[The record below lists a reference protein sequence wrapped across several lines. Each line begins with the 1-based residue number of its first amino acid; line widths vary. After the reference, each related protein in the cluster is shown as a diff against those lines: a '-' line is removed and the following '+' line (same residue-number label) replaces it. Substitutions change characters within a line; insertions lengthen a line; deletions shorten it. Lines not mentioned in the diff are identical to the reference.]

1 MEQIKRRTLN
11 RVPTEKEIDM
21 LLDEGYE
28 VEVYM
33 RDGEV
38 VMETDEAP

>member
-21 LLDEGYE
+21 LLDKGCEI
-28 VEVYM
+28 EVYM

>member
-11 RVPTEKEIDM
+11 RFPTEKEIDM
-21 LLDEGYE
+21 LLNKGYE
-28 VEVYM
+28 IEVYM

-38 VMETDEAP
+38 VMETEEAP

>member
-1 MEQIKRRTLN
+1 MKKMLERI
-11 RVPTEKEIDM
+11 PTEKEISL
-21 LLDEGYE
+21 LLDKWYE

-38 VMETDEAP
+38 AMETCEAP

>member
-1 MEQIKRRTLN
+1 MLGKI
-11 RVPTEKEIDM
+11 PTEKEIDM

-28 VEVYM
+28 VEIYI

>member
-1 MEQIKRRTLN
+1 MKKRLEII
-11 RVPTEKEIDM
+11 PTEKEIT
-21 LLDEGYE
+21 LLFDEGYE

-38 VMETDEAP
+38 VMETNELP

>member
-1 MEQIKRRTLN
+1 MLGKI
-11 RVPTEKEIDM
+11 PTEKEIDT

-38 VMETDEAP
+38 IVETDEAP

>member
-38 VMETDEAP
+38 VVETDESP

>member
-28 VEVYM
+28 IEVYM

-38 VMETDEAP
+38 VVETDESP

>member
-1 MEQIKRRTLN
+1 MKKMLGKI
-11 RVPTEKEIDM
+11 PTEKEIDM
-21 LLDEGYE
+21 LLDKGYE

-38 VMETDEAP
+38 VMETEEAP

>member
-1 MEQIKRRTLN
+1 MEQIKRRTLS

-21 LLDEGYE
+21 LLDKGYD

-33 RDGEV
+33 RDGDV
-38 VMETDEAP
+38 VVETEKAP

>member
-1 MEQIKRRTLN
+1 MKKMLGKI
-11 RVPTEKEIDM
+11 PTEKEIDM

-38 VMETDEAP
+38 VVETDESP

>member
-1 MEQIKRRTLN
+1 MLGKI
-11 RVPTEKEIDM
+11 PTEKEIDM

-28 VEVYM
+28 IEVYM

-38 VMETDEAP
+38 IVETDEAP

>member
-1 MEQIKRRTLN
+1 MKKMLGKI
-11 RVPTEKEIDM
+11 PTEKEIDM

-28 VEVYM
+28 IEVYM

-38 VMETDEAP
+38 IVETE

>member
-1 MEQIKRRTLN
+1 MEQIKRRTLS
-11 RVPTEKEIDM
+11 RVPIEKEISL
-21 LLDEGYE
+21 LLDKGYE

-38 VMETDEAP
+38 IVETDEAP

>member
-21 LLDEGYE
+21 LLDKGYE
-28 VEVYM
+28 IEVYM
-33 RDGEV
+33 RGGEV
-38 VMETDEAP
+38 VIETDEAP

>member
-11 RVPTEKEIDM
+11 RVPTEKEISL
-21 LLDEGYE
+21 LLDKGYE

-33 RDGEV
+33 RGGEIIT
-38 VMETDEAP
+38 ETEEAP

>member
-28 VEVYM
+28 IEIYI
-33 RDGEV
+33 RDGDV
-38 VMETDEAP
+38 VVETDESP

>member
-1 MEQIKRRTLN
+1 MEQIKRRTLS
-11 RVPTEKEIDM
+11 RVPTEKEIGM
-21 LLDEGYE
+21 LLDKGYE

-38 VMETDEAP
+38 VVETDEAP

>member
-1 MEQIKRRTLN
+1 MEQIKRRILS
-11 RVPTEKEIDM
+11 RVPTEKEISL
-21 LLDEGYE
+21 LLDKGYE

-38 VMETDEAP
+38 VVETDKSP